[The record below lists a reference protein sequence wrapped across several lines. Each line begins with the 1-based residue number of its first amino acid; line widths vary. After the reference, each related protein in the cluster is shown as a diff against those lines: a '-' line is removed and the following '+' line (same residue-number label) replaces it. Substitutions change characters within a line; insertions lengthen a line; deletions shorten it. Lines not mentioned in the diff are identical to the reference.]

1 MTVIAPE
8 TGSFN
13 LHVWLENQSKSP
25 LNLGRVFSDARTEKG
40 KEKREE
46 QGPGS
51 GYLVYQCHTRGSFSH
66 EILFVPKELSLMNSL
81 PKQFLDAK

>member
-1 MTVIAPE
+1 MRLMTIIAPE
-8 TGSFN
+8 IGSFN
-13 LHVWLENQSKSP
+13 LHLWLENQSKSP

-51 GYLVYQCHTRGSFSH
+51 GYLVYQCHTQGVVFPMRSFLCLKSFH
-66 EILFVPKELSLMNSL
+66 
-81 PKQFLDAK
+81 